1 MQSSSTLM
9 SIHESD
15 FDTPMR
21 SAKSRKPSGVKPRRR
36 APTSVGIRGSSQPS
50 TWPLVTSSISRRFDS
65 TTYVRLSRANSYCCG
80 SGRSSCPPSAS
91 FSITQS

>member
-9 SIHESD
+9 SIHESA

-21 SAKSRKPSGVKPRRR
+21 SANSRKPSGVKPRRR

-50 TWPLVTSSISRRFDS
+50 TCRSSTSSISLRFDS
-65 TTYVRLSRANSYCCG
+65 TT
-80 SGRSSCPPSAS
+80 
-91 FSITQS
+91 